1 MGKLDTS
8 SLVLNLLPCGIVYG
22 MFPFATKLLAQNEA
36 YGPNLALVFPKNFA
50 CGKLVSH
57 SPFTDTNCDMAKTVR
72 PAILVASEVQFL
84 FIYKP
89 SIYLAISC
97 LF

>member
-1 MGKLDTS
+1 MGIFDPS
-8 SLVLNLLPCGIVYG
+8 SLVLNLLQCGIVYG
-22 MFPFATKLLAQNEA
+22 MFPLATKLLAQNEA

-72 PAILVASEVQFL
+72 PAILVVSVLHYYFSFL
-84 FIYKP
+84 RY
-89 SIYLAISC
+89 SYL
-97 LF
+97 